1 MFTALAFLTGL
12 PPLYGMRKRF
22 LFVFIVAAVGGIATG
37 FLSVL
42 LSNQF
47 VGYGPAIEI
56 PGERE
61 LADFTLI
68 DQFGRPFT
76 LSSVKGKA
84 VLIYFGYTHCPDV
97 CPLVLSKFKQ
107 VMERLGPD
115 ADRVVFIFI
124 TVDPERD
131 TPEVMRKYISYYT
144 DRIVGLS
151 GSPDE
156 VNDVLNLYGVFTQK
170 YYKEGVGYLMDHTAW
185 VLGADKSH
193 VLRTAF
199 TYEMSVDDYV
209 KGVRWLLS
217 K

>member
-12 PPLYGMRKRF
+12 PPLHTMRKRF
-22 LFVFIVAAVGGIATG
+22 LFVFIVAAVGGIAAG

-47 VGYGPAIEI
+47 VGYRPA
-56 PGERE
+56 
-61 LADFTLI
+61 
-68 DQFGRPFT
+68 
-76 LSSVKGKA
+76 SVKGKA

-131 TPEVMRKYISYYT
+131 TPEVMRKYISYFS

-156 VNDVLNLYGVFTQK
+156 VNNVLNLYGVFTQK